1 VRLHQALRESRCSP
15 AGDSSVR
22 SVDIEWKPFQ
32 IDPGTAVIGE
42 SFEAYNQRRWGSS
55 GWTRP
60 LKTTVEDGRTLFTD
74 WQWWPNTKK
83 AHQLV
88 HYLTRTQT
96 TTRSTIIDSDK
107 VNQVLFEAAY
117 EQGLNIST
125 VDVVVR
131 VAQAAFGGPNE
142 DDSSSSLLDWDDLRD
157 YLEHDRGWSEVEREM
172 EAGRRTFRIRG
183 VPYFVI
189 TDGNDGKVVK
199 TLSGAQP
206 VSAFRSVLDGIMN

>member
-1 VRLHQALRESRCSP
+1 M
-15 AGDSSVR
+15 
-22 SVDIEWKPFQ
+22 
-32 IDPGTAVIGE
+32 
-42 SFEAYNQRRWGSS
+42 
-55 GWTRP
+55 
-60 LKTTVEDGRTLFTD
+60 FTD
-74 WQWWPNTKK
+74 WQWWPNTEK

-88 HYLTRTQT
+88 HYLTSTQT
-96 TTRSTIIDSDK
+96 TRTIDSDK

-125 VDVVVR
+125 VDVLVR
-131 VAQAAFGGPNE
+131 AAQAAFGGLDE

-206 VSAFRSVLDGIMN
+206 VSAFRSVWDGMMH